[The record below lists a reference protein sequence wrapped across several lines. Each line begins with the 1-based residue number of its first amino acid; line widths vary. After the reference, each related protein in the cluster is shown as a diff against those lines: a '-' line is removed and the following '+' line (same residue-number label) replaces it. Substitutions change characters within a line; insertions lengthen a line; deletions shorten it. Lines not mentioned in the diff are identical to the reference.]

1 MFRVQALVDIS
12 VSSLINEMDELD
24 YEEFFQLVVG
34 MCEYLCDED
43 EEENLETLKT
53 AFENRD
59 LTTKQ
64 RDCVNRMADFLKRVS
79 NDND

>member
-1 MFRVQALVDIS
+1 MFRVLSLVDVS

-24 YEEFFQLVVG
+24 YEEFFQLIVG
-34 MCEYLCDED
+34 VCEYLCDPD
-43 EEENLETLKT
+43 EEKDLETLKT
-53 AFENRD
+53 AFENRH

-79 NDND
+79 NADD